1 MIRCC
6 VVVVVVF
13 YFTSFVVWDRLHTI
27 LQHKVR
33 GIPVLV
39 VSKIVHLYPV
49 VCLGY
54 QCCKLIAEFFL
65 TKFDRHF
72 INLVLWKAS
81 LSTARVYRFSWG
93 HRCSQAHAD
102 RTILRNSP
110 RDRSTR
116 GVKSLGIRLAPQV
129 MELLLR
135 NSNMTA
141 TVKIILTELLTFN
154 GVQPTSRTSFPFAP
168 V

>member
-72 INLVLWKAS
+72 INLVL
-81 LSTARVYRFSWG
+81 
-93 HRCSQAHAD
+93 
-102 RTILRNSP
+102 
-110 RDRSTR
+110 
-116 GVKSLGIRLAPQV
+116 
-129 MELLLR
+129 
-135 NSNMTA
+135 
-141 TVKIILTELLTFN
+141 
-154 GVQPTSRTSFPFAP
+154 
-168 V
+168 